1 MQPDA
6 GHSSPLGPSSPRPAG
21 WRGSRWLAIVELILV
36 ALIFLAD
43 FEHHIYISKTLYLL
57 VLAAVSLRVRRVS
70 WRTIGFRVPRNWP
83 RTLAAGLATGLALE
97 AFQLFVSQ
105 PLLARLFHR
114 QPDLHDFQDLV
125 GNWQLTLVGIA
136 LAWTLAAF
144 GEELVYRGY
153 LMNRVADLGNGSP
166 RAWIVSLLVVHIGF
180 GLAHAYQGPTGVVNE
195 GLAGLLL
202 GVIYLCAGRDLS
214 VPILAHGITDTVDL
228 VLIFLG
234 KFPGM

>member
-1 MQPDA
+1 MQPEI
-6 GHSSPLGPSSPRPAG
+6 GPSSPLPTG
-21 WRGSRWLAIVELILV
+21 WRGSKSLAVFELILV

-43 FEHHIYISKTLYLL
+43 FMHHIYFSKTLYLL
-57 VLAAVSLRVRRVS
+57 VLAAISLRVRRVT
-70 WRTIGFRVPRNWP
+70 WRSIGFRFPRNWP
-83 RTLAAGLATGLALE
+83 RTLAAGLVAGLALE
-97 AFQLFVSQ
+97 AFQLFLSQ
-105 PLLARLFHR
+105 PLFALLFHR

-125 GNWQLTLVGIA
+125 GNWRLALIGIA

-153 LMNRVADLGNGSP
+153 LMNRVADLGDGSR
-166 RAWIVSLLVVHIGF
+166 RAWILSLLVVHIGF
-180 GLAHAYQGPTGVVNE
+180 GLAHAYQGTTGVFNE

-202 GVIYLCAGRDLS
+202 GVIYLCAGRGLA
-214 VPILAHGITDTVDL
+214 VPILAHGITDTIDL